1 MHYSLQYFKNFKIF
15 DLVNNFYDCRY
26 FHRILWISFIS
37 VQQKSEQLKFLTDIA
52 KTNTPTMGGY
62 MNELSAI
69 LMRVLQDPF
78 VSVRLLANELLRFLI
93 ENFAST
99 VHQFAEALILP
110 LIYSSNHQ
118 QE

>member
-1 MHYSLQYFKNFKIF
+1 M
-15 DLVNNFYDCRY
+15 
-26 FHRILWISFIS
+26 WISFIS